1 MNLDQFREKLGY
13 HSLVLG
19 VIALAASASLALTDN
34 STHGAI
40 KAAEKRDLQQS
51 LAQVLPSGFA
61 DNDLLKDQVTVKD
74 ADGNAVVVYLPRLG
88 ATSKGAVF
96 EVSGRGYAGEIK
108 ILMGVDPAGRI
119 VGVRVLKHQ
128 ETPGLGDKIEAA
140 KARWIYDFDGKSLG
154 QPAPEKWAVKKD
166 GGQFDQFA
174 GATITPRGV
183 VKAVKGGLEF
193 FAAHKDEIF
202 AAPPAVAGK
211 EP

>member
-34 STHGAI
+34 TTHGAI

-61 DNDLLKDQVTVKD
+61 DNDLLKDQITVKG
-74 ADGNAVVVYLPRLG
+74 AEGNAVTVYRARLG
-88 ATSKGAVF
+88 GESRGAVF
-96 EVSGRGYAGEIK
+96 EVSGRGYAGDIR
-108 ILMGVDPAGRI
+108 ILMAVDPAGRI

-140 KARWIYDFDGKSLG
+140 KGRWIYDFDGKSLG

-174 GATITPRGV
+174 GATITPRAV
-183 VKAVKGGLEF
+183 VKAVKGGLDF

-202 AAPPAVAGK
+202 TAPSAVASK